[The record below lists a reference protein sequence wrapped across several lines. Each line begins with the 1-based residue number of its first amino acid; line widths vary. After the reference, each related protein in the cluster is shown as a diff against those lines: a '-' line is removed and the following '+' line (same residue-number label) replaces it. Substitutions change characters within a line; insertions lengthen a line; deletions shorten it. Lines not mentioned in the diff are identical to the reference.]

1 MSKLLDIQGLRVHF
15 DTLDGPVEALHSVSL
30 SVNEGEIM
38 GVVGESG
45 CGKSVTS
52 LVTIGLATCD
62 VDDGSITFDGDELIQ
77 RTPQGTERTLSVL
90 KYFSSFFTLGL
101 IFSLFWTFL
110 EPIQGLQI
118 SAVMLIA
125 FSICFVSRRIL
136 DAPRSRHE
144 KFMRS
149 IRGNKISMI
158 FQEPMTALNPLY
170 TVEKQVSEVLRQH
183 DKLDAAESSMGLRIG
198 QALVY
203 PATLLSNFVRN
214 DKKAGLQ
221 LLGTFFFIFLIH
233 QGGSSDLALDF
244 LILPVEILGVAA
256 LEILDIILYI
266 PGLIITELI
275 IPSLIFLSEETILGK
290 FAGISDYLDGLEIIV
305 MLFFVFI
312 EYVAARYLAFKVW
325 AYFHL
330 PRVSFLF
337 EKLETVLSKTPQIIV
352 GYVVLFILLWIPFG
366 VLMTIIGSVVILA
379 IPPIQISGFLR
390 LDPAHTGQVVRIL
403 REVKIPNPEV
413 VVKMYPHELSGGM
426 RQRVMIAMMMACEP
440 KLLIADEPTTAL
452 DVTIQAQ
459 ILNLM
464 KDLRDREGTAIMMIT
479 HDLGVIAE
487 TCDAVTVMYAG
498 SVVETG
504 SLKQVLGSP
513 RMPYT
518 IGLLHSI
525 PRIKEAGEE
534 RVDLPIIPGQVPDP
548 NEEFD
553 GCRFHPR
560 CPFADDLC
568 RAKPPQMQEVAPGH
582 YAACHHTEVTD
593 NLVLAQEAF
602 SSEEFLQSGV
612 NVQ

>member
-15 DTLDGPVEALHSVSL
+15 DTLDGPVEALHSVTL

-52 LVTIGLATCD
+52 LVSIGLATCD

-77 RTPQGTERTLSVL
+77 KTPQETEKILSIL
-90 KYFSSFFTLGL
+90 KYFSSFFTLGFIL
-101 IFSLFWTFL
+101 SLFWTFF
-110 EPIQGLQI
+110 EPIQGLRI
-118 SAVMLIA
+118 SAVMLTA

-170 TVEKQVSEVLRQH
+170 TVEKQVAEVLKQH
-183 DKLDAAESSMGLRIG
+183 GKLDDGESSLGLRIG
-198 QALVY
+198 QALFY
-203 PATLLSNFVRN
+203 PATLLSNFVRS
-214 DKKAGLQ
+214 DMRAGFQ
-221 LLGTFFFIFLIH
+221 LIGAFMFIFLVH
-233 QGGSSDLALDF
+233 QTGNTDTILDL
-244 LILPVEILGVAA
+244 LILPIKFLLFV
-256 LEILDIILYI
+256 LY
-266 PGLIITELI
+266 GLIDVLGI
-275 IPSLIFLSEETILGK
+275 IPSILGTSK
-290 FAGISDYLDGLEIIV
+290 TTDYVIYLIEILVAGAIIYPIMEYIIPRIFFFDKWVFNVINRTPNFLVWYVVIIV
-305 MLFFVFI
+305 LI
-312 EYVAARYLAFKVW
+312 
-325 AYFHL
+325 
-330 PRVSFLF
+330 
-337 EKLETVLSKTPQIIV
+337 
-352 GYVVLFILLWIPFG
+352 WIPFG
-366 VLMTIIGSVVILA
+366 VLMTIIGSVAILA

-390 LDPAHTGQVVRIL
+390 LDPAHTRQVVRIL
-403 REVKIPNPEV
+403 REVKIPNPEA

-525 PRIKEAGEE
+525 PRIKEVGEE

-548 NEEFD
+548 NEKFD

-568 RAKPPQMQEVAPGH
+568 RTKPPQMQEVAPGH

-593 NLVLAQEAF
+593 NLVASQEAF

>member
-101 IFSLFWTFL
+101 ILSLFWTFL

-118 SAVMLIA
+118 SAVMLTA

-203 PATLLSNFVRN
+203 PATLLSNFVRS
-214 DKKAGLQ
+214 DMRAGLQ
-221 LLGTFFFIFLIH
+221 LIGAFMFIFIVHQSGNNDTILDILTLPISLLI
-233 QGGSSDLALDF
+233 DVFDVLF
-244 LILPVEILGVAA
+244 LIL
-256 LEILDIILYI
+256 DFI
-266 PGLIITELI
+266 PNIAGSSKNIGYLI
-275 IPSLIFLSEETILGK
+275 
-290 FAGISDYLDGLEIIV
+290 YLVEIIV
-305 MLFFVFI
+305 VYSVIDFI
-312 EYVAARYLAFKVW
+312 EWEF
-325 AYFHL
+325 L
-330 PRVSFLF
+330 PAVFRGDI
-337 EKLETVLSKTPQIIV
+337 LSKTSKSVVWYIV
-352 GYVVLFILLWIPFG
+352 ILILLWVPFG

-390 LDPAHTGQVVRIL
+390 LDPAHTRQVVRIL
-403 REVKIPNPEV
+403 KEVKIPNPEA

-464 KDLRDREGTAIMMIT
+464 KDLRDREGTEIMMIT
-479 HDLGVIAE
+479 HDLGVVAE

-593 NLVLAQEAF
+593 NVVLAQEAF

>member
-1 MSKLLDIQGLRVHF
+1 MSELLEIDGLRVHF

-30 SVNEGEIM
+30 SVKEGQIM

-62 VDDGSITFDGDELIQ
+62 VDEGSIKFEGNELIQ
-77 RTPQGTERTLSVL
+77 KTPQNIQKILSVL
-90 KYFSSFFTLGL
+90 KYSSSFFTIGL
-101 IFSLFWTFL
+101 ILSLFWTFF
-110 EPIQGLQI
+110 EPIKGLQA
-118 SAVMLIA
+118 SAIMLTG
-125 FSICFVSRRIL
+125 FSICFVSARIL
-136 DAPRSRHE
+136 DSPRNRHE

-170 TVEKQVSEVLRQH
+170 TVEKQVAEVLKQH
-183 DKLDAAESSMGLRIG
+183 NRLVDTEINKAIKFGKSIISPAEM
-198 QALVY
+198 LVRF
-203 PATLLSNFVRN
+203 LRN
-214 DKKAGLQ
+214 DLKGVLP
-221 LLGTFFFIFLIH
+221 LI
-233 QGGSSDLALDF
+233 SLF
-244 LILPVEILGVAA
+244 VLILIFHQTNNSSVVL
-256 LEILDIILYI
+256 
-266 PGLIITELI
+266 GLIANKYAVMVIASAFLWLVFSTLFVERNEEARSLFNKSTGAEDILITIGYIGIIRLI
-275 IPSLIFLSEETILGK
+275 DDFTRNNYALIVVSWLV
-290 FAGISDYLDGLEIIV
+290 II
-305 MLFFVFI
+305 
-312 EYVAARYLAFKVW
+312 
-325 AYFHL
+325 
-330 PRVSFLF
+330 
-337 EKLETVLSKTPQIIV
+337 
-352 GYVVLFILLWIPFG
+352 ILLWIPFG
-366 VLMTIIGSVVILA
+366 VLMTIIFSVAILA
-379 IPPIQISGFLR
+379 IPPIQISNYFN
-390 LDPAHTGQVVRIL
+390 LDPAHTRQVVRIL
-403 REVKIPNPEV
+403 KEVRIPNPEA

-548 NEEFD
+548 NEKFD

-568 RAKPPQMQEVAPGH
+568 RTKPPQMQEVAPGH

-593 NLVLAQEAF
+593 NLVAAQEAF

>member
-101 IFSLFWTFL
+101 ILSLFWTFL

-118 SAVMLIA
+118 SAVMLTA

-183 DKLDAAESSMGLRIG
+183 EKLDTAESSLGMRIG
-198 QALVY
+198 KALIY
-203 PATLLSNFVRN
+203 PATLLSNFVRT
-214 DKKAGLQ
+214 DMRAGLQ
-221 LLGTFFFIFLIH
+221 LIGAFMFIFLVH
-233 QGGSSDLALDF
+233 QTGNNDTTLDL
-244 LILPVEILGVAA
+244 LILPIKLLLFVLG
-256 LEILDIILYI
+256 
-266 PGLIITELI
+266 GLIDVLGI
-275 IPSLIFLSEETILGK
+275 IPSILGTSK
-290 FAGISDYLDGLEIIV
+290 K
-305 MLFFVFI
+305 I
-312 EYVAARYLAFKVW
+312 EYVIYLIEIVTAVFAYIAIISIREPILEAIFFFDKWIFNVINRTPNFLVW
-325 AYFHL
+325 YL
-330 PRVSFLF
+330 VTL
-337 EKLETVLSKTPQIIV
+337 
-352 GYVVLFILLWIPFG
+352 ILLWIPFG

-390 LDPAHTGQVVRIL
+390 LDPAHTRQVVRIL
-403 REVKIPNPEV
+403 REVKIPNPEA

-568 RAKPPQMQEVAPGH
+568 RAKPPRMQEVAPGH

>member
-203 PATLLSNFVRN
+203 PATLLSNFVRS
-214 DKKAGLQ
+214 DMRAGLQ
-221 LLGTFFFIFLIH
+221 LIGAFMFIFIVHQSGNTDTILDILTLPISLLIDVF
-233 QGGSSDLALDF
+233 GVLF
-244 LILPVEILGVAA
+244 LIL
-256 LEILDIILYI
+256 DFI
-266 PGLIITELI
+266 PNIAGSSKNIGYLI
-275 IPSLIFLSEETILGK
+275 
-290 FAGISDYLDGLEIIV
+290 YLVEIIV
-305 MLFFVFI
+305 VYSVIDFI
-312 EYVAARYLAFKVW
+312 EWEF
-325 AYFHL
+325 L
-330 PRVSFLF
+330 PAVFRGDI
-337 EKLETVLSKTPQIIV
+337 LSKTPKSVVWYIV
-352 GYVVLFILLWIPFG
+352 ILILLWVPFG

-593 NLVLAQEAF
+593 NVVLAQEAF

>member
-101 IFSLFWTFL
+101 ILSLFWTFL

-118 SAVMLIA
+118 SAVMLTA

-170 TVEKQVSEVLRQH
+170 TVEKQVAEVLRQH
-183 DKLDAAESSMGLRIG
+183 EKLDAAESSMGLRIG
-198 QALVY
+198 QALFY
-203 PATLLSNFVRN
+203 PATLLSNFVRS
-214 DKKAGLQ
+214 DMRAGLQ
-221 LLGTFFFIFLIH
+221 LIGAFMFIFIVH
-233 QGGSSDLALDF
+233 QSGNTDTILDF
-244 LILPVEILGVAA
+244 LILPIKLLMFIIVGF
-256 LEILDIILYI
+256 LDVLAF
-266 PGLIITELI
+266 
-275 IPSLIFLSEETILGK
+275 IPSFLGLSGDSIVLMQ
-290 FAGISDYLDGLEIIV
+290 ILEIIGIIVVV
-305 MLFFVFI
+305 MFIPSELVVGAIFF
-312 EYVAARYLAFKVW
+312 EY
-325 AYFHL
+325 AYIGI
-330 PRVSFLF
+330 
-337 EKLETVLSKTPQIIV
+337 SKTPKF
-352 GYVVLFILLWIPFG
+352 VVWYLVILILLWVPFG
-366 VLMTIIGSVVILA
+366 VLMTIIASVAILA

-390 LDPAHTGQVVRIL
+390 LDPAHTRQVVRIL
-403 REVKIPNPEV
+403 REVKIPNPEA

-464 KDLRDREGTAIMMIT
+464 KDLRDREGTAILMIT

-525 PRIKEAGEE
+525 PRIKESGEE

-548 NEEFD
+548 NEKFD

-568 RAKPPQMQEVAPGH
+568 RTKPPQMQEVAPGH

-593 NLVLAQEAF
+593 NLVAAQEAF

>member
-15 DTLDGPVEALHSVSL
+15 DTLDGPVEALHSVTL

-52 LVTIGLATCD
+52 LVSIGLATCD

-77 RTPQGTERTLSVL
+77 KTPQETEKILSIL
-90 KYFSSFFTLGL
+90 KYFSSFFTLGFIL
-101 IFSLFWTFL
+101 SLFWTFF
-110 EPIQGLQI
+110 EPIQGLRI
-118 SAVMLIA
+118 SAVMLTA

-170 TVEKQVSEVLRQH
+170 TVEKQVAEVLKQH
-183 DKLDAAESSMGLRIG
+183 GKLDDGESSLGLRIG
-198 QALVY
+198 QALFY
-203 PATLLSNFVRN
+203 PATLLSNFVRS
-214 DKKAGLQ
+214 DMRAGFQ
-221 LLGTFFFIFLIH
+221 LIGAFMFIFLVH
-233 QGGSSDLALDF
+233 QTGNTDTILDL
-244 LILPVEILGVAA
+244 LILPIKFLLFV
-256 LEILDIILYI
+256 LY
-266 PGLIITELI
+266 GLIDVLGI
-275 IPSLIFLSEETILGK
+275 IPSILGTSK
-290 FAGISDYLDGLEIIV
+290 TTDYVIYLIEILVAGAIIYPINEYIIPRIFFFDKWVFNVINRTPNLLVWYVVIIV
-305 MLFFVFI
+305 LI
-312 EYVAARYLAFKVW
+312 
-325 AYFHL
+325 
-330 PRVSFLF
+330 
-337 EKLETVLSKTPQIIV
+337 
-352 GYVVLFILLWIPFG
+352 WIPFG
-366 VLMTIIGSVVILA
+366 VLMTIIGSVAILA

-390 LDPAHTGQVVRIL
+390 LDPAHTRQVVRIL
-403 REVKIPNPEV
+403 REVKIPNPEA

-525 PRIKEAGEE
+525 PRIKEVGEE

-548 NEEFD
+548 NEKFD

-568 RAKPPQMQEVAPGH
+568 RTKPPQMQEVAPGH

-593 NLVLAQEAF
+593 NLVAAQEAF

>member
-1 MSKLLDIQGLRVHF
+1 MSELLDIQGLRVHF

-30 SVNEGEIM
+30 SVKEGQIM

-62 VDDGSITFDGDELIQ
+62 VDEGSIKFEGNELIQ
-77 RTPQGTERTLSVL
+77 KTPQNTQKILSVL
-90 KYFSSFFTLGL
+90 KYSSSFFTIGL
-101 IFSLFWTFL
+101 ILSLFWTFF
-110 EPIQGLQI
+110 EPIKGLQA
-118 SAVMLIA
+118 SAIMLTG
-125 FSICFVSRRIL
+125 FSICFVSARIL
-136 DAPRSRHE
+136 DSPRNRHE

-158 FQEPMTALNPLY
+158 FQEPMTSLNPLY
-170 TVEKQVSEVLRQH
+170 TVEKQVAEVLKQH
-183 DKLDAAESSMGLRIG
+183 NRLVDTEINKAIKFGKSIISPAEM
-198 QALVY
+198 LVRF
-203 PATLLSNFVRN
+203 LRN
-214 DKKAGLQ
+214 DLKGVLP
-221 LLGTFFFIFLIH
+221 LI
-233 QGGSSDLALDF
+233 
-244 LILPVEILGVAA
+244 
-256 LEILDIILYI
+256 
-266 PGLIITELI
+266 
-275 IPSLIFLSEETILGK
+275 SL
-290 FAGISDYLDGLEIIV
+290 
-305 MLFFVFI
+305 FVFI
-312 EYVAARYLAFKVW
+312 LIIHQTNNASLALGLIANKYVLMIIAAAFVWLGFSTLFVERNEGARSIINPKNIIDAEDFALAIAVVGFVRIIDDFTRNKYALIV
-325 AYFHL
+325 
-330 PRVSFLF
+330 VSWL
-337 EKLETVLSKTPQIIV
+337 VIS
-352 GYVVLFILLWIPFG
+352 ILLWIPFG
-366 VLMTIIGSVVILA
+366 VLMTIIFSVAILA
-379 IPPIQISGFLR
+379 IPPIQISNYFN
-390 LDPAHTGQVVRIL
+390 LDPAHTRQVVRIL
-403 REVKIPNPEV
+403 KEVRIPNPEA

-525 PRIKEAGEE
+525 PRIKEVGEE

-548 NEEFD
+548 NEKFD

-568 RAKPPQMQEVAPGH
+568 RTKPPQMQEVAPSH

-593 NLVLAQEAF
+593 NLVAAQEAF

>member
-30 SVNEGEIM
+30 SVKEGQIM

-62 VDDGSITFDGDELIQ
+62 VDEGSIKFEGNELIQ
-77 RTPQGTERTLSVL
+77 KTPQNTQKILSVL
-90 KYFSSFFTLGL
+90 KYSSSFFTIGL
-101 IFSLFWTFL
+101 ILSLFWTFF
-110 EPIQGLQI
+110 EPIKGLQA
-118 SAVMLIA
+118 SAIMLTG
-125 FSICFVSRRIL
+125 FSICFVSARIL
-136 DAPRSRHE
+136 DSPRNRHE

-170 TVEKQVSEVLRQH
+170 TVEKQVAEVLKQH
-183 DKLDAAESSMGLRIG
+183 NRLVDTEINKAIKFGKSIISPAEM
-198 QALVY
+198 LVRF
-203 PATLLSNFVRN
+203 LRN
-214 DKKAGLQ
+214 DLKGVLP
-221 LLGTFFFIFLIH
+221 LI
-233 QGGSSDLALDF
+233 
-244 LILPVEILGVAA
+244 
-256 LEILDIILYI
+256 
-266 PGLIITELI
+266 
-275 IPSLIFLSEETILGK
+275 SL
-290 FAGISDYLDGLEIIV
+290 
-305 MLFFVFI
+305 FVFI
-312 EYVAARYLAFKVW
+312 LIIHQTNNASLALGLIANKYVLMIIAAAFVWLGFSTLFVERNEGARSIINPKNIIDAEDFALAIAVVGFVRIIDDFTRNKYALIV
-325 AYFHL
+325 
-330 PRVSFLF
+330 VSWL
-337 EKLETVLSKTPQIIV
+337 VIS
-352 GYVVLFILLWIPFG
+352 ILLWIPFG
-366 VLMTIIGSVVILA
+366 VLMTIIFSVAILA
-379 IPPIQISGFLR
+379 IPPIQISNYFN
-390 LDPAHTGQVVRIL
+390 LDPAHTRQVVRIL
-403 REVKIPNPEV
+403 KEVRIPNPEA

-525 PRIKEAGEE
+525 PRIKEVGEE

-548 NEEFD
+548 NEKFD

-568 RAKPPQMQEVAPGH
+568 RTKPPQMQEVAPGH

-593 NLVLAQEAF
+593 NLVAAQEAF

>member
-62 VDDGSITFDGDELIQ
+62 VDEGSVTFEGDELIQ
-77 RTPQGTERTLSVL
+77 KTPEGTERILSVL
-90 KYFSSFFTLGL
+90 KYSSSFFTIGL
-101 IFSLFWTFL
+101 ILSLFWTFL
-110 EPIQGLQI
+110 EPIQGLQA
-118 SAVMLIA
+118 SAIMLTA
-125 FSICFVSRRIL
+125 FSICFVSARIL

-170 TVEKQVSEVLRQH
+170 TVEKQVAEVLKQH
-183 DKLDAAESSMGLRIG
+183 NRLDQADTNLAIKISKSIISPAEMLVRFLQNDWRG
-198 QALVY
+198 AL
-203 PATLLSNFVRN
+203 P
-214 DKKAGLQ
+214 
-221 LLGTFFFIFLIH
+221 LI
-233 QGGSSDLALDF
+233 
-244 LILPVEILGVAA
+244 
-256 LEILDIILYI
+256 
-266 PGLIITELI
+266 T
-275 IPSLIFLSEETILGK
+275 T
-290 FAGISDYLDGLEIIV
+290 
-305 MLFFVFI
+305 FVFI
-312 EYVAARYLAFKVW
+312 LVVHQTNNSDLMFGLLANKYSLSVIGVAFFWLVFSSLFFERNMDARELLSQGIIRGEEVPNLAVRIGF
-325 AYFHL
+325 
-330 PRVSFLF
+330 
-337 EKLETVLSKTPQIIV
+337 I
-352 GYVVLFILLWIPFG
+352 GYVKLIDDFTRNKYALIVVSWLVILILLWIPFG
-366 VLMTIIGSVVILA
+366 VLMTILLSVAILA
-379 IPPIQISGFLR
+379 IPPIQISTFFN
-390 LDPAHTGQVVRIL
+390 LDPAHTRQVVRIL
-403 REVKIPNPEV
+403 KEVRIPNPES

-464 KDLRDREGTAIMMIT
+464 KDMRDREGTAIMMIT

-487 TCDAVTVMYAG
+487 TCDAVSVMYAG

-504 SLKQVLGSP
+504 SLEQVLGSP

-525 PRIKEAGEE
+525 PRIKQAGEE

-568 RAKPPQMQEVAPGH
+568 RTKPPQMLEVSKGH
-582 YAACHHTEVTD
+582 YAACHHTDLTT
-593 NLVLAQEAF
+593 NLERAQEAF

>member
-1 MSKLLDIQGLRVHF
+1 MSELLEIDDLRVHF
-15 DTLDGPVEALHSVSL
+15 DTLEGPIEALHSVSF
-30 SVNEGEIM
+30 SVKEGQIM

-62 VDDGSITFDGDELIQ
+62 VDEGSIKFEGEELIQ
-77 RTPQGTERTLSVL
+77 KTPEKTQKILSIL
-90 KYFSSFFTLGL
+90 KYSSSFFTIAL
-101 IFSLFWTFL
+101 ILSIFWTFL
-110 EPIQGLQI
+110 ELIQGLQA
-118 SAVMLIA
+118 SAIMLTC
-125 FSICFVSRRIL
+125 FSICFISARIL

-170 TVEKQVSEVLRQH
+170 TVEKQVAEVLKQH
-183 DKLDAAESSMGLRIG
+183 DRLDDAEINNAIKFGKSIISPAEMLFRLLRNDWKGVLPLITFFLFILILHQTNNASFALGLIANKYVVMIIAAAFVWLGFSTMFVERNEGARSLIKQNTMEAEGI
-198 QALVY
+198 
-203 PATLLSNFVRN
+203 TLAIVFVGFVRMVDDFTR
-214 DKKAGLQ
+214 DKYA
-221 LLGTFFFIFLIH
+221 LIVV
-233 QGGSSDLALDF
+233 SWL
-244 LILPVEILGVAA
+244 V
-256 LEILDIILYI
+256 
-266 PGLIITELI
+266 
-275 IPSLIFLSEETILGK
+275 
-290 FAGISDYLDGLEIIV
+290 IS
-305 MLFFVFI
+305 
-312 EYVAARYLAFKVW
+312 
-325 AYFHL
+325 
-330 PRVSFLF
+330 
-337 EKLETVLSKTPQIIV
+337 
-352 GYVVLFILLWIPFG
+352 ILLWIPFG
-366 VLMTIIGSVVILA
+366 VLMTIIFSVAILA
-379 IPPIQISGFLR
+379 VPPVQISNYFN
-390 LDPAHTGQVVRIL
+390 LDPAHTRQVVRIL
-403 REVKIPNPEV
+403 KEVRIPNPEA

-464 KDLRDREGTAIMMIT
+464 KDLRDREGTAILMIT

-504 SLKQVLGSP
+504 SLEQVLGSP

-525 PRIKEAGEE
+525 PRIKEVGEE
-534 RVDLPIIPGQVPDP
+534 RVNLPIIPGQVPDP
-548 NEEFD
+548 NEKFY

-568 RAKPPQMQEVAPGH
+568 RTKPPQMQEIAPGH
-582 YAACHHTEVTD
+582 YAACHHTELTD
-593 NLVLAQEAF
+593 NLVMAQEAF

>member
-1 MSKLLDIQGLRVHF
+1 MSELLEIDGLRVHF

-30 SVNEGEIM
+30 SVKEGQIM

-62 VDDGSITFDGDELIQ
+62 VDEGSIKFEGNELIQ
-77 RTPQGTERTLSVL
+77 KTPQNIQKILSVL
-90 KYFSSFFTLGL
+90 KYSSSFFTIGL
-101 IFSLFWTFL
+101 ILSLFWTFF
-110 EPIQGLQI
+110 EPIKGLQA
-118 SAVMLIA
+118 SAIMLTG
-125 FSICFVSRRIL
+125 FSICFVSARIL
-136 DAPRSRHE
+136 DSPRNRHE

-170 TVEKQVSEVLRQH
+170 TVEKQVAEVLKQH
-183 DKLDAAESSMGLRIG
+183 NRLVDTEINKAIKFGKSIISPAEM
-198 QALVY
+198 LVRF
-203 PATLLSNFVRN
+203 LRN
-214 DKKAGLQ
+214 DLKGVLP
-221 LLGTFFFIFLIH
+221 LI
-233 QGGSSDLALDF
+233 SLF
-244 LILPVEILGVAA
+244 VLILIFHQTNNSSVVL
-256 LEILDIILYI
+256 
-266 PGLIITELI
+266 GLIANKYAVMVIASAFLWLVFSTLFVERNEEARSLFNKSTGAEDTLITIGYIGIIRLI
-275 IPSLIFLSEETILGK
+275 DDFTRNNYALIVVSWLV
-290 FAGISDYLDGLEIIV
+290 II
-305 MLFFVFI
+305 
-312 EYVAARYLAFKVW
+312 
-325 AYFHL
+325 
-330 PRVSFLF
+330 
-337 EKLETVLSKTPQIIV
+337 
-352 GYVVLFILLWIPFG
+352 ILLWIPFG
-366 VLMTIIGSVVILA
+366 VLMTIIFSVAILA
-379 IPPIQISGFLR
+379 IPPIQISNYFN
-390 LDPAHTGQVVRIL
+390 LDPAHTRQVVRIL
-403 REVKIPNPEV
+403 KEVRIPNPEA

-548 NEEFD
+548 NEKFD

-568 RAKPPQMQEVAPGH
+568 RTKPPQMQEVAPGH

-593 NLVLAQEAF
+593 NLVAAQEAF

>member
-77 RTPQGTERTLSVL
+77 KTPQTTERTLSFL

-101 IFSLFWTFL
+101 ILSLFWTFL

-118 SAVMLIA
+118 SAVMLTA
-125 FSICFVSRRIL
+125 FSICFFSTRIL
-136 DAPRSRHE
+136 DAPRSKHE

-183 DKLDAAESSMGLRIG
+183 DKLDAAESSLGLRIG
-198 QALVY
+198 QALFY
-203 PATLLSNFVRN
+203 PSTLLSNFVRN
-214 DKKAGLQ
+214 DVRAGLQ
-221 LLGTFFFIFLIH
+221 LIGAFMFIFVVH
-233 QGGSSDLALDF
+233 QSDNTDTILDI
-244 LILPVEILGVAA
+244 LILPIELFKFIFIQFFEIFS
-256 LEILDIILYI
+256 
-266 PGLIITELI
+266 I
-275 IPSLIFLSEETILGK
+275 IPFFL
-290 FAGISDYLDGLEIIV
+290 LDATNS
-305 MLFFVFI
+305 FDFI
-312 EYVAARYLAFKVW
+312 EEYDGIANDL
-325 AYFHL
+325 L
-330 PRVSFLF
+330 ML
-337 EKLETVLSKTPQIIV
+337 IV
-352 GYVVLFILLWIPFG
+352 ELGFVTIYAVELYVVLLIGSKPYNSAQEVITNSDKIKLPQMGEIPNIFVWYLVILILLWIPFG
-366 VLMTIIGSVVILA
+366 VLITIVGSIAILA

-390 LDPAHTGQVVRIL
+390 LDPAHTRQVVRIL
-403 REVKIPNPEV
+403 NEVKIPNPES

-459 ILNLM
+459 ILKLM
-464 KDLRDREGTAIMMIT
+464 KDLRNREGTAILMIT

-487 TCDAVTVMYAG
+487 TCDTVTVMYAG
-498 SVVETG
+498 RVVETASVTELFANPKHAYTRG
-504 SLKQVLGSP
+504 LIACTPSLSSERK
-513 RMPYT
+513 
-518 IGLLHSI
+518 SI
-525 PRIKEAGEE
+525 
-534 RVDLPIIPGQVPDP
+534 LPAIPGQVANPSDFV
-548 NEEFD
+548 E
-553 GCRFHPR
+553 GCRFCQRMERTGETLLKIP
-560 CPFADDLC
+560 DY
-568 RAKPPQMQEVAPGH
+568 KEISPGH
-582 YAACHHTEVTD
+582 WVEMCPICLDENED
-593 NLVLAQEAF
+593 RWE
-602 SSEEFLQSGV
+602 
-612 NVQ
+612 

>member
-77 RTPQGTERTLSVL
+77 RTPQGTERTLSAL

-118 SAVMLIA
+118 SAVMLTA

-170 TVEKQVSEVLRQH
+170 SVEKQVSEVLRQH
-183 DKLDAAESSMGLRIG
+183 EKLDTAESSLGLRIG
-198 QALVY
+198 KALVY
-203 PATLLSNFVRN
+203 PATLLSNFVRT
-214 DKKAGLQ
+214 DMRAGLQ
-221 LLGTFFFIFLIH
+221 LIGAFMFIFLVH
-233 QGGSSDLALDF
+233 QTGNNDTTLDL
-244 LILPVEILGVAA
+244 LILPIKLLLFVLG
-256 LEILDIILYI
+256 
-266 PGLIITELI
+266 GLIDVLGI
-275 IPSLIFLSEETILGK
+275 IPSILGTSK
-290 FAGISDYLDGLEIIV
+290 K
-305 MLFFVFI
+305 M
-312 EYVAARYLAFKVW
+312 EYVIYLIEIVTAVFAYIAIISILAVLEAISFFDKWVFNVINRTPKFLVW
-325 AYFHL
+325 YL
-330 PRVSFLF
+330 VIL
-337 EKLETVLSKTPQIIV
+337 
-352 GYVVLFILLWIPFG
+352 ILLWIPFG

-390 LDPAHTGQVVRIL
+390 LDPAHTRQVVRIL
-403 REVKIPNPEV
+403 KEVKIPNPEA

-452 DVTIQAQ
+452 DV
-459 ILNLM
+459 L
-464 KDLRDREGTAIMMIT
+464 
-479 HDLGVIAE
+479 
-487 TCDAVTVMYAG
+487 
-498 SVVETG
+498 
-504 SLKQVLGSP
+504 SL
-513 RMPYT
+513 
-518 IGLLHSI
+518 IHI
-525 PRIKEAGEE
+525 
-534 RVDLPIIPGQVPDP
+534 
-548 NEEFD
+548 
-553 GCRFHPR
+553 
-560 CPFADDLC
+560 
-568 RAKPPQMQEVAPGH
+568 
-582 YAACHHTEVTD
+582 
-593 NLVLAQEAF
+593 
-602 SSEEFLQSGV
+602 
-612 NVQ
+612 

>member
-77 RTPQGTERTLSVL
+77 RNPQGTERTLSVL

-101 IFSLFWTFL
+101 ILSLFWTFL
-110 EPIQGLQI
+110 EPIKGLQV

-170 TVEKQVSEVLRQH
+170 SVEKQVSEVLRQH
-183 DKLDAAESSMGLRIG
+183 EKLDTAESSLGLRIG
-198 QALVY
+198 KALIY
-203 PATLLSNFVRN
+203 PATLLSNFVRT
-214 DKKAGLQ
+214 DMRAGLQ
-221 LLGTFFFIFLIH
+221 LIGAFMFIFLVH
-233 QGGSSDLALDF
+233 QTGNNDTTLDL
-244 LILPVEILGVAA
+244 LILPIKLLLFVLG
-256 LEILDIILYI
+256 
-266 PGLIITELI
+266 GLIDVLGI
-275 IPSLIFLSEETILGK
+275 IPSILGTSK
-290 FAGISDYLDGLEIIV
+290 K
-305 MLFFVFI
+305 M
-312 EYVAARYLAFKVW
+312 EYVIYLIEIVTAVFAYIAIISILAVLEAISFFDKWVFNVINRTPKFLVW
-325 AYFHL
+325 YL
-330 PRVSFLF
+330 VIL
-337 EKLETVLSKTPQIIV
+337 
-352 GYVVLFILLWIPFG
+352 ILLWIPFG

-390 LDPAHTGQVVRIL
+390 LDPAHTRQVVRIL
-403 REVKIPNPEV
+403 KEVKIPNPEA